1 MLDVLNIKDYEKR
14 QYCDYRR
21 PKPKVSCPDAFEVF
35 DLEGSLQ
42 CSGNDESADSDLVDE

>member
-1 MLDVLNIKDYEKR
+1 MLDVLNIKNYEER

-35 DLEGSLQ
+35 DLEGCLQ
-42 CSGNDESADSDLVDE
+42 CSGNDESADSNLVYK